1 MSAGRYT
8 HLVTFQ
14 EPTST
19 TDEAGQ
25 KTITYSNAFSMR
37 CDALVLSSRK
47 AEQYDQVQTGSDVV
61 QFLMPYNTKIQV
73 DWRAI
78 WNGSQWDVRTLR
90 DKDGRRRIL
99 EVTAERF
106 GE

>member
-1 MSAGRYT
+1 M
-8 HLVTFQ
+8 TFQ

-19 TDEAGQ
+19 TDDAGQ
-25 KTITYSNAFSMR
+25 KTITYTDAFSMR

-61 QFLMPYNTKIQV
+61 QLDAVQHENPSRLALSGTVPSGTFG
-73 DWRAI
+73 RAR
-78 WNGSQWDVRTLR
+78 Q
-90 DKDGRRRIL
+90 RRARIL